1 MKKSLLALA
10 VAAFASSSVMA
21 ANVYDKDGTSMD
33 IYGRIQAVY
42 YSHNSGANNN
52 DANDG
57 NVVGSGRLGLDL
69 RTQLTDGIAG
79 FAHAEWNMADSD
91 GYDTFD
97 SRYLWVGV
105 DFGPYGMVKAGKF
118 EDAVKYVVEVTD
130 IFDDWG
136 CVGQLGNDD
145 RRNGMIGYYWSG
157 YGLDVNVTFGTA
169 KDGQQVDGAF
179 LAEAIYDE
187 NGLLVDFDSE
197 SADIKY
203 SYAAS
208 VGYTTPDV
216 LFGPISIR
224 AGFGGAEFQ
233 GRNDGAYKIGGED
246 AYLGNFYDSYYQ
258 WAASVSW
265 GKLNDGLYLGL
276 TANARHF
283 DLYENFLASEYD
295 VTGVEFVVSYGFANG
310 VTASIG
316 YEWMNIDYEF
326 TSFIKSTLNPSDDS
340 NAYVIPVYVTYQVNP
355 NFLLWLEAR
364 FDAGTDD
371 GDRDNFELFSN
382 GVYSYDENI
391 FSIGAR
397 YTF

>member
-10 VAAFASSSVMA
+10 VAALASSSVMA

-57 NVVGSGRLGLDL
+57 NIVGSGRLGFDL

-91 GYDTFD
+91 GYDSFD
-97 SRYLWVGV
+97 SRYLWAGV
-105 DFGPYGMVKAGKF
+105 DFGPFGMVKAGKF

-136 CVGQLGNDD
+136 CVGQLDNDD

-157 YGLDVNVTFGTA
+157 YGLDVNLTFGTA

-179 LAEAIYDE
+179 WGDTQDE
-187 NGLLVDFDSE
+187 DGDPIEETV
-197 SADIKY
+197 DIKY

-208 VGYTTPDV
+208 IGYTTPDV

-233 GRNDGAYKIGGED
+233 GRDDGSYKLGNGGAYSDNDYK
-246 AYLGNFYDSYYQ
+246 SYYQ
-258 WAASVSW
+258 WAASVTW
-265 GKLNDGLYLGL
+265 GNLNEGLYLSL
-276 TANARHF
+276 TGNARHF
-283 DLYENFLASEYD
+283 DLYDNYFASEYD

-310 VTASIG
+310 VP
-316 YEWMNIDYEF
+316 W
-326 TSFIKSTLNPSDDS
+326 
-340 NAYVIPVYVTYQVNP
+340 
-355 NFLLWLEAR
+355 LWAMS
-364 FDAGTDD
+364 G
-371 GDRDNFELFSN
+371 
-382 GVYSYDENI
+382 
-391 FSIGAR
+391 
-397 YTF
+397 

>member
-10 VAAFASSSVMA
+10 VAALASSSVMA
-21 ANVYDKDGTSMD
+21 ASVYDKDGTSMD

-57 NVVGSGRLGLDL
+57 NIVGSGRLGFDL

-91 GYDTFD
+91 GYDSFD
-97 SRYLWVGV
+97 SRYLWVGA
-105 DFGPYGMVKAGKF
+105 DFGPFGMVKAGKF

-136 CVGQLGNDD
+136 CVGQLDNDD

-157 YGLDVNVTFGTA
+157 YGLDVNLTFGTA

-179 LAEAIYDE
+179 WGDTQDE
-187 NGLLVDFDSE
+187 DGDPIEETV
-197 SADIKY
+197 DIKY

-208 VGYTTPDV
+208 IGYTTPDV

-233 GRNDGAYKIGGED
+233 GRDDGSYKLGNGGAYSDNDYK
-246 AYLGNFYDSYYQ
+246 SYYQ
-258 WAASVSW
+258 WAASVTW
-265 GKLNDGLYLGL
+265 GNLNEGLYLSL
-276 TANARHF
+276 TGNARHF
-283 DLYENFLASEYD
+283 DLYDNDFASEYD

-310 VTASIG
+310 VGVAVG
-316 YEWMNIDYEF
+316 YEWMNIDYEYAAY
-326 TSFIKSTLNPSDDS
+326 TKETTNLSDDT

-371 GDRDNFELFSN
+371 GANDDFEMLSN